1 MPPMN
6 RLGSDSGDRGNNSAS
21 GGSHGVPMAYAVP
34 VQPRS
39 TVSEIVQ
46 VPTELASFASDPQFQ
61 QILLKVKEQ
70 SKINYIAVNRNTERT
85 AAETILIDAPTSE
98 SAMLARKLVEIHFKQ
113 HLKIQA
119 AETRLQRVQTDL
131 FSVQGE
137 MASGMIVD
145 FTIDP
150 DLVGN
155 KHRTIVTYYFR
166 TILLLSPSGITI
178 KEKVDTL
185 NIPS

>member
-1 MPPMN
+1 MVLVATMN
-6 RLGSDSGDRGNNSAS
+6 RLGSENIDRGTGSAA
-21 GGSHGVPMAYAVP
+21 GGAYAMP
-34 VQPRS
+34 VQPLSR
-39 TVSEIVQ
+39 TAVSEIVQ
-46 VPTELASFASDPQFQ
+46 VPSELASFAADPQFQ

-70 SKINYIAVNRNTERT
+70 SKINFITVNRNTERT
-85 AAETILIDAPTSE
+85 AAESIMIDAPTSE
-98 SAMLARKLVEIHFKQ
+98 SALLARKLVEIHFKQ

-155 KHRTIVTYYFR
+155 IN
-166 TILLLSPSGITI
+166 
-178 KEKVDTL
+178 E
-185 NIPS
+185 

>member
-1 MPPMN
+1 MINIVVIAVFSVGTMN
-6 RLGSDSGDRGNNSAS
+6 RLGPDSIDRGT
-21 GGSHGVPMAYAVP
+21 GGAAVYAGTGVY
-34 VQPRS
+34 VQPLTR
-39 TVSEIVQ
+39 TAVSEIVQ
-46 VPTELASFASDPQFQ
+46 VPSELASFAADPQFQ

-70 SKINYIAVNRNTERT
+70 SKINFITVNRNTERT
-85 AAETILIDAPTSE
+85 AAESIMIDAPTSE
-98 SAMLARKLVEIHFKQ
+98 SALLARKLVEIHFKQ

-155 KHRTIVTYYFR
+155 TK
-166 TILLLSPSGITI
+166 
-178 KEKVDTL
+178 KV
-185 NIPS
+185 

>member
-1 MPPMN
+1 M
-6 RLGSDSGDRGNNSAS
+6 
-21 GGSHGVPMAYAVP
+21 
-34 VQPRS
+34 
-39 TVSEIVQ
+39 
-46 VPTELASFASDPQFQ
+46 
-61 QILLKVKEQ
+61 
-70 SKINYIAVNRNTERT
+70 
-85 AAETILIDAPTSE
+85 
-98 SAMLARKLVEIHFKQ
+98 EIHFKQ

-155 KHRTIVTYYFR
+155 IMER
-166 TILLLSPSGITI
+166 
-178 KEKVDTL
+178 
-185 NIPS
+185 

>member
-1 MPPMN
+1 MIVVVAFLSLGTMN
-6 RLGSDSGDRGNNSAS
+6 RLGSDSIDRGTSSAA
-21 GGSHGVPMAYAVP
+21 GGAYAMP
-34 VQPRS
+34 VQPLTR
-39 TVSEIVQ
+39 TAVSEIVQ
-46 VPTELASFASDPQFQ
+46 VPSELASFAADPQFQ

-70 SKINYIAVNRNTERT
+70 SKINYITVNRNSERT
-85 AAETILIDAPTSE
+85 AAESIMIDAPTSE
-98 SAMLARKLVEIHFKQ
+98 SALLARKLVEIHFKQ

-155 KHRTIVTYYFR
+155 MM
-166 TILLLSPSGITI
+166 
-178 KEKVDTL
+178 E
-185 NIPS
+185 